1 MSVVLNSI
9 IVKDNVSSSISFIK
23 SPTSKVHIFSPNMVV
38 NKIFILIRMANHL
51 VNPEQAVYANEGVG
65 NSHFHHLLPS
75 PMIDR
80 KKNPAPSHN
89 ETEVLKNQPQQQQ
102 QQQQQPTSPGKYV
115 RLVSQPSDASVT
127 GSSTTIDSPTTSNEE
142 DEETPLSTTLVGQA
156 FPIEEV
162 YDDFTTP
169 EGGTSEDVSLLSMK
183 ERAALLKKQFQGQSV
198 AVNESERSMTPPI
211 QPLMQSKE
219 TLTSSSAGSSP
230 AANKRLAT
238 KRPPPAVPSKP
249 SNYQKHKIKGTAPP
263 PPPNEAPS
271 PDPVTGLSEAASG
284 PALLNKTQTSSP
296 QHSLETGPQQFVPNE
311 QHLTRVQSERQTDS
325 TLQKQDSPGAKHR
338 DILKLEQQDSE
349 DMAQSKLDKSKL
361 GSSLEDILL
370 VKDKLQEP
378 QQISESKSPRLD
390 QRRKNYETKGISER
404 KNYEKTKPVP
414 PPPTTKPKRND
425 YEPKLPKLRQKHGI
439 TSGTPTTASDNPP
452 ATNVTQSLPVTVSPL
467 PPPPPP
473 QFVSAVDQPLPPPPP
488 EAYPKRPFSP
498 PTKDIMSSPSIQSM
512 SMMSPPLG
520 SSPTVVSH
528 YPPLSSPPLLS
539 PPQSMVSPSS
549 SVHFSPHSSVV
560 SSPSHSVSSVQAV
573 NTPHGHSP
581 SPPPIPPHTA
591 AMLKPRE
598 SESVKPSKRHNY
610 FNIFK
615 KLTSDS
621 NDNKSKPSEN
631 KPPANNNTNSG
642 QRRKTQVDM
651 TRRPLPIEPAVKP
664 VHDEDE
670 YEKPDTFF
678 ERPRMPLPG
687 EAMNPSPY
695 PPSMSLPGEQYP
707 VSVDPR
713 MNTPFMVDPRFA
725 DPRLAD
731 PRLTDPR
738 LTDPRVPGF
747 DPVVMTTRNPY
758 PYVIPTA
765 SVPASF
771 NPLWSTPNW
780 FANRP
785 SEQLLINEHFQ
796 RLQAQQSNVPKRS
809 QSFQVTGSRR
819 VNLDDN
825 VDEDGYQN
833 PDVVEDIRRERDL
846 PSQWSVG
853 PQQLPGRSIDY
864 DYPELRGFRTV
875 PRKSPQR
882 SNKERPLPSRKPPRP
897 LQKEDSYVNMD
908 ESSLGDDYQNSDIIK
923 SMTDFVPQVKIPP
936 RSKGGSMDD
945 SFLYYNMRRRN
956 ILSPPL
962 SPQRSMLPPRGS
974 ERKSEDSDIG
984 ISPPSMNP
992 TLVQQQRNSSP
1003 SLPPS
1008 LPAKSKSS
1016 AMSHSFST
1024 SSIENGSSVPP
1035 LSSIPPPLPS
1045 KDIKDLPPL
1054 PSKPESPGIDEETG
1068 QKKKLRLPPRNIPR
1082 PGFNNKTIQ
1091 QQEYTTI
1098 I

>member
-1 MSVVLNSI
+1 
-9 IVKDNVSSSISFIK
+9 
-23 SPTSKVHIFSPNMVV
+23 
-38 NKIFILIRMANHL
+38 MANHL

-65 NSHFHHLLPS
+65 NSNFHHLLPS

-80 KKNPAPSHN
+80 KKDPAPSHN

-102 QQQQQPTSPGKYV
+102 QQQQPTSPGKYV
-115 RLVSQPSDASVT
+115 RLVSQSSDASVI
-127 GSSTTIDSPTTSNEE
+127 GSTTTIDSTATATEE
-142 DEETPLSTTLVGQA
+142 DGDTPLSTTQVGQA
-156 FPIEEV
+156 LSIEEV

-169 EGGTSEDVSLLSMK
+169 EGGPSEDTSLLSMK
-183 ERAALLKKQFQGQSV
+183 ERAALLKKQFQGHSV
-198 AVNESERSMTPPI
+198 AVNESVRPVTPPI
-211 QPLMQSKE
+211 QSSIQSKE
-219 TLTSSSAGSSP
+219 TFSSSSAGSSP
-230 AANKRLAT
+230 AANKKLTT

-263 PPPNEAPS
+263 PPPNEATSTS
-271 PDPVTGLSEAASG
+271 PPDAATGLPELASR
-284 PALLNKTQTSSP
+284 PALPNKTQTSSP
-296 QHSLETGPQQFVPNE
+296 QHSLESKPQQFVPNE
-311 QHLTRVQSERQTDS
+311 QHLTTEQSERQTDS
-325 TLQKQDSPGAKHR
+325 TLEKQDLPGAKHK
-338 DILKLEQQDSE
+338 DILELERQDSPLE
-349 DMAQSKLDKSKL
+349 DVAQSQLDKSK
-361 GSSLEDILL
+361 SEPSLEDASL
-370 VKDKLQEP
+370 VKDKLQEQLA
-378 QQISESKSPRLD
+378 QQITQSKSPRLD
-390 QRRKNYETKGISER
+390 QRKKNYETKGISER
-404 KNYEKTKPVP
+404 KNYEKTKPTP

-439 TSGTPTTASDNPP
+439 TSGTPTTASDSPSVTNVTQSP
-452 ATNVTQSLPVTVSPL
+452 TNVTQSLPVTTPPNSALSHPL

-473 QFVSAVDQPLPPPPP
+473 QFVSAVNQPLPPPPP
-488 EAYPKRPFSP
+488 QANPLPFSP
-498 PTKDIMSSPSIQSM
+498 PTKDTISSPPIHSM
-512 SMMSPPLG
+512 SMMSPPLD

-528 YPPLSSPPLLS
+528 YPSLSSPPLLSPPVLS

-573 NTPHGHSP
+573 TTPHGRSP

-598 SESVKPSKRHNY
+598 PESVKPSKRHNY

-615 KLTSDS
+615 KLTGDS
-621 NDNKSKPSEN
+621 NDGKKPGDTPSTD
-631 KPPANNNTNSG
+631 NNTNSG
-642 QRRKTQVDM
+642 RRRRTQVDM
-651 TRRPLPIEPAVKP
+651 TRRPLPMEPLVKP
-664 VHDEDE
+664 VHGEED

-687 EAMNPSPY
+687 ESPGPY
-695 PPSMSLPGEQYP
+695 PLPVPLPGEQYP
-707 VSVDPR
+707 ASVDPR
-713 MNTPFMVDPRFA
+713 MNSPFIVDPRFA
-725 DPRLAD
+725 DPR
-731 PRLTDPR
+731 
-738 LTDPRVPGF
+738 VPGF
-747 DPVVMTTRNPY
+747 DPLLMTTRNPY
-758 PYVIPTA
+758 PYVIPNA
-765 SVPASF
+765 SVPA
-771 NPLWSTPNW
+771 NLWSTPNW

-785 SEQLLINEHFQ
+785 SEQLLLSEHLQ
-796 RLQAQQSNVPKRS
+796 RLHAQQSNVPRRS

-819 VNLDDN
+819 VNHLDDD

-846 PSQWSVG
+846 TSQWSVG

-875 PRKSPQR
+875 PRRSPQR
-882 SNKERPLPSRKPPRP
+882 SHQERPLPSRKPPRP

-908 ESSLGDDYQNSDIIK
+908 ESSLADDYQNSDIIN
-923 SMTDFVPQVKIPP
+923 SMTDFVPQVRLPP

-974 ERKSEDSDIG
+974 AQESGGSEIG
-984 ISPPSMNP
+984 IAPPSKNP
-992 TLVQQQRNSSP
+992 TLVEQQKNSSP
-1003 SLPPS
+1003 SLPPP
-1008 LPAKSKSS
+1008 LPAKSKGST
-1016 AMSHSFST
+1016 MSHSFST
-1024 SSIENGSSVPP
+1024 SSIESGSSGPP
-1035 LSSIPPPLPS
+1035 LSRIPSLPP

-1068 QKKKLRLPPRNIPR
+1068 QKKKIKLPPRNIPR
-1082 PGFNNKTIQ
+1082 PGFNNMTIQ